1 MLKIKC
7 FCAFALVLTIGYAK
21 AQSTYSLAMQDT
33 SWCGSVFMQSIKS
46 KGDLE
51 YKKAV
56 DSLVDK
62 YLSKKF
68 FEIPELSLKSLIP
81 KVETEIDV
89 STMYANGASASYF
102 GSGWFTDIQITQRS
116 TVLEIPILLTGELV
130 VQQNKVN
137 RRLSGISVSFDA
149 ETYFNKWK
157 SKIEQQSFQQHLKSL
172 PIDQK
177 EKMLSQ
183 AQVENWRSKMLEP
196 EYQQQKAAL
205 LKQIDSLQNT
215 TLERTDSLAL
225 EKLKDTRSHLNQ
237 WEIKVDSMYQK
248 GMTEVNSLQGNFDVW
263 KRNYSNFQETLS
275 QGKNATIPIPDK
287 YNNGRFTSHYPWL
300 LNLRNLKFGN
310 FRMNGSILDVNS
322 VPLRGGCAQYMVG
335 KYFFAFGIGK
345 EGQTQRNLPDYV
357 QHYKFNASGRHIM
370 QVKVGVGAP
379 DASHAHLSLTTIKVP
394 ESSSDSNVTTFA
406 RKNVLLNLDGRYN
419 LNKAFYVT
427 MLAGLANSDFS
438 GKSEFNNLLNEL
450 YDKQNKMDNFAGIAN
465 IHWRAFQGKT
475 ELAFGFQHIGF
486 DYISLGNPYL
496 LVNRNSLKLE
506 WIQHLLKHR
515 AKLKF
520 NILASQD
527 AGTKSMNANF
537 RQRQLSGEFSFRLD
551 KRGSRL
557 TASYTPAYFRQFTN
571 SEIGVVYQINLINI
585 SLQIL
590 YPRTTRGQ
598 WVSTFHCANYQNQIQ
613 FQDSSAISG
622 LWYLLGGQYFQ
633 SKHYTFT
640 ASCNAGMDPAKQFR
654 LRDFNADV
662 SQGFQLNKLN
672 LQQGFQ
678 VIKRYYEQGYLT
690 GFSIGIQTKFKGA
703 LTLGVRGNYLWALS
717 NTQKNQFYFQ
727 SALGWKF

>member
-81 KVETEIDV
+81 KVGTEIDV

-263 KRNYSNFQETLS
+263 KRNYSNFQETLEVP
-275 QGKNATIPIPDK
+275 PI
-287 YNNGRFTSHYPWL
+287 S
-300 LNLRNLKFGN
+300 
-310 FRMNGSILDVNS
+310 
-322 VPLRGGCAQYMVG
+322 
-335 KYFFAFGIGK
+335 
-345 EGQTQRNLPDYV
+345 
-357 QHYKFNASGRHIM
+357 
-370 QVKVGVGAP
+370 
-379 DASHAHLSLTTIKVP
+379 
-394 ESSSDSNVTTFA
+394 
-406 RKNVLLNLDGRYN
+406 
-419 LNKAFYVT
+419 
-427 MLAGLANSDFS
+427 
-438 GKSEFNNLLNEL
+438 
-450 YDKQNKMDNFAGIAN
+450 
-465 IHWRAFQGKT
+465 
-475 ELAFGFQHIGF
+475 
-486 DYISLGNPYL
+486 
-496 LVNRNSLKLE
+496 
-506 WIQHLLKHR
+506 
-515 AKLKF
+515 
-520 NILASQD
+520 
-527 AGTKSMNANF
+527 
-537 RQRQLSGEFSFRLD
+537 
-551 KRGSRL
+551 
-557 TASYTPAYFRQFTN
+557 
-571 SEIGVVYQINLINI
+571 
-585 SLQIL
+585 
-590 YPRTTRGQ
+590 
-598 WVSTFHCANYQNQIQ
+598 
-613 FQDSSAISG
+613 
-622 LWYLLGGQYFQ
+622 
-633 SKHYTFT
+633 
-640 ASCNAGMDPAKQFR
+640 
-654 LRDFNADV
+654 
-662 SQGFQLNKLN
+662 
-672 LQQGFQ
+672 
-678 VIKRYYEQGYLT
+678 
-690 GFSIGIQTKFKGA
+690 
-703 LTLGVRGNYLWALS
+703 
-717 NTQKNQFYFQ
+717 
-727 SALGWKF
+727 